1 MFLKPKE
8 NDTNNEMKIVDNLR
22 GLSIDM
28 IHEAGSGHP
37 GISLDSAP
45 ILYTLYAKHLKIN
58 PSDPNWIN
66 RDRFILSAG
75 HASSL
80 LYATLYMSGF
90 DLSLDDLK
98 KFRTLHSKT
107 PGHPEYMVTPG
118 VDMSTGPLGEGI
130 SSAVGMAMGE
140 CFLREYYRKQNLNI
154 FDYYTY
160 VLCSDGDL
168 LEGVSYE
175 AMALAGTLKLNKLIV
190 LYDSNKICL
199 DLSLIHI

>member
-175 AMALAGTLKLNKLIV
+175 AMV
-190 LYDSNKICL
+190 P
-199 DLSLIHI
+199 